1 MAKTKKQKALDEE
14 LIQECE
20 GYHRSHN
27 KPDGAYLLE
36 RGRFYNTNK
45 IKRLIEKGA
54 DVRVKDRNG
63 NTPLHVAIWMGDET
77 FAKLLID
84 SDAKVNAK
92 GEYGSTSLHFAV
104 CWDNIA
110 IAKLL
115 IASGADVGAK
125 NKGGFTPLHLAHDLQ
140 IINALIKAGA
150 KVNAKNNIGNTPL
163 HKLNNRDKS
172 NLGKAELL
180 IRAGADVNAENL
192 DGETPLLLSYSHVEL
207 RKLLK
212 EHGAVIIKI

>member
-115 IASGADVGAK
+115 IDSGAW
-125 NKGGFTPLHLAHDLQ
+125 
-140 IINALIKAGA
+140 
-150 KVNAKNNIGNTPL
+150 VNAKNKFGQTPL
-163 HKLNNRDKS
+163 HFFKS
-172 NLGKAELL
+172 QKMKVLL
-180 IRAGADVNAENL
+180 IQ
-192 DGETPLLLSYSHVEL
+192 
-207 RKLLK
+207 
-212 EHGAVIIKI
+212 HGATL